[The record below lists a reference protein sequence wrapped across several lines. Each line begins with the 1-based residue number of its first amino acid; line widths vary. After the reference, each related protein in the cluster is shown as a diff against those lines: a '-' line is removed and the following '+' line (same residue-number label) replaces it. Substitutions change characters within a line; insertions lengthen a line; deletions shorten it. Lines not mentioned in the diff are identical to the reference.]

1 VIAPTTEAALALQ
14 ERKGIWN
21 RLRDS
26 SKHIYTNWEPI
37 LAKRTFHPKM
47 NPWAW
52 AKREITYTPDMCART
67 LDILDRTC
75 VVNMG
80 LNYPTFL
87 MRRVAKGI
95 AA

>member
-1 VIAPTTEAALALQ
+1 
-14 ERKGIWN
+14 
-21 RLRDS
+21 
-26 SKHIYTNWEPI
+26 
-37 LAKRTFHPKM
+37 M

-75 VVNMG
+75 VVNLG

-87 MRRVAKGI
+87 MRRVAEGI